1 MANPDPSQ
9 SPPPSSTS
17 TAASGNGSNN
27 GSDTT
32 ANEQTPLLT
41 PTQDAKVKTVE
52 HNVSEDVVIVQT
64 NGEDPETQIVRVP
77 LTDEE
82 IRQRMRWRI
91 ARTHFSLLLRSIG
104 RFSGWHSHRFKSIPV
119 KNNTIKRSVSH

>member
-1 MANPDPSQ
+1 MANPDPYQ

-27 GSDTT
+27 GSDAT

-52 HNVSEDVVIVQT
+52 HNVSEDVVVVQT
-64 NGEDPETQIVRVP
+64 GGEDPETQIVRVP

-82 IRQRMRWRI
+82 IRRRMRWRI
-91 ARTHFSLLLRSIG
+91 AKYVFWTVVGAVILGIFVKGWIDSGDVDVRSL
-104 RFSGWHSHRFKSIPV
+104 
-119 KNNTIKRSVSH
+119 

>member
-1 MANPDPSQ
+1 MANPDPCQ

-17 TAASGNGSNN
+17 TAASGLGSNN
-27 GSDTT
+27 GSDAT

-52 HNVSEDVVIVQT
+52 HNVSEDVVVIQT

-82 IRQRMRWRI
+82 IRRRMRWRI
-91 ARTHFSLLLRSIG
+91 AKYVFWTVVGAVILGIFVKGWIDSGDVDVRSL
-104 RFSGWHSHRFKSIPV
+104 
-119 KNNTIKRSVSH
+119 